1 MAPTTPP
8 SSSARKRRVASPG
21 SGTKTPT
28 LPREPAIPDTTPEGA
43 QDGHQ
48 PDTSVRSDEVDIHL
62 LQNHGLLSLPC
73 EIIEMIASNLL
84 ATTHI
89 LNLGLVSK
97 RISGIVQQTIVR
109 GLIVSSMNIREFFE
123 MLIGH
128 AELSNKISSVN
139 LGDFGYRHHG
149 ERFYADPMGLR
160 PNFLESLG
168 TAITATTGRVVDWS
182 LVREDNISVGPVW
195 EPDSAFFLNVLAISC
210 PSIKSV
216 TVQLPEARV
225 FHSGQPPRPIHLAPS
240 AFPALNPELLP
251 AAPFQG
257 PALDVFQARLEALII
272 SENTRWKGPPTVE
285 VLESHNLKWRNMGT
299 HIITLAGFSRL
310 KRLDVPMDILGR
322 PHDIVFS
329 NTSSLDVT
337 KHDGTA
343 IMDRAL
349 PMGKTL
355 AELRSKV
362 LPLTIQYLH
371 LRSCNKWMFAL
382 LQRINEVPVEELRLR
397 HVELSFEPSPNNLL
411 IQCDAADLGQ
421 LDYSQLL
428 VDLDRKGVN
437 VTFHTG
443 PQGTL
448 VDMRKEIEALSRL
461 TTIEAWHYSIT
472 HAPFSKWNPE
482 AIRKRQSLKM
492 GFRYF
497 LRHADHHSQLLNSPT
512 FNLES
517 WTQSA
522 FFHGTRNSRWDPQ
535 LLDSKMKTKTV
546 GSGGWNE
553 RALGKHALKRRLSPL
568 LSKLWSNVARTA
580 G

>member
-8 SSSARKRRVASPG
+8 SSGARKRRVASPG

-73 EIIEMIASNLL
+73 ELIEMIASNLL

-123 MLIGH
+123 MLIGT
-128 AELSNKISSVN
+128 
-139 LGDFGYRHHG
+139 HG

-310 KRLDVPMDILGR
+310 
-322 PHDIVFS
+322 
-329 NTSSLDVT
+329 
-337 KHDGTA
+337 
-343 IMDRAL
+343 
-349 PMGKTL
+349 
-355 AELRSKV
+355 
-362 LPLTIQYLH
+362 
-371 LRSCNKWMFAL
+371 
-382 LQRINEVPVEELRLR
+382 
-397 HVELSFEPSPNNLL
+397 
-411 IQCDAADLGQ
+411 
-421 LDYSQLL
+421 
-428 VDLDRKGVN
+428 
-437 VTFHTG
+437 
-443 PQGTL
+443 
-448 VDMRKEIEALSRL
+448 EA
-461 TTIEAWHYSIT
+461 T
-472 HAPFSKWNPE
+472 
-482 AIRKRQSLKM
+482 
-492 GFRYF
+492 
-497 LRHADHHSQLLNSPT
+497 
-512 FNLES
+512 
-517 WTQSA
+517 
-522 FFHGTRNSRWDPQ
+522 
-535 LLDSKMKTKTV
+535 
-546 GSGGWNE
+546 
-553 RALGKHALKRRLSPL
+553 
-568 LSKLWSNVARTA
+568 
-580 G
+580 

>member
-73 EIIEMIASNLL
+73 ELIEMIASNLL

-123 MLIGH
+123 MLISH

-149 ERFYADPMGLR
+149 ERFYADLMGLR

-382 LQRINEVPVEELRLR
+382 LQIINEVPVEELRLR

-428 VDLDRKGVN
+428 VDLDRKRVN

-448 VDMRKEIEALSRL
+448 VDMRKEIEVLSCL
-461 TTIEAWHYSIT
+461 TTIETWHYSIT
-472 HAPFSKWNPE
+472 HAPFSKWNSE
-482 AIRKRQSLKM
+482 AIRKRQSLKI

-535 LLDSKMKTKTV
+535 LLDSRMKKKTV

-568 LSKLWSNVARTA
+568 LSKL
-580 G
+580 